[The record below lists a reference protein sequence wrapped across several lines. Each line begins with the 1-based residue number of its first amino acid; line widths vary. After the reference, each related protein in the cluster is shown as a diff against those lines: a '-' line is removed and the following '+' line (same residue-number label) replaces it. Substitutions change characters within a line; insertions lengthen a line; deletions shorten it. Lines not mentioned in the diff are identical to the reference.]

1 MTSTADIV
9 IIGGGVQGASLAYNL
24 ARAGA
29 GKIVLLEKRQI
40 ASGPT
45 ARSSAMIRPLFMDTV
60 YIRLVQEATDL
71 FEHWSDEVGGDP
83 GFVQN
88 GFLRITNT
96 LDADAL
102 GGDLDLMKG
111 LGVAFEV
118 LKADELSHQEATG
131 VFREDEMGVLFPG
144 GGSADPIAT
153 TLSLAVAARRNGVEV
168 IEGVGV
174 TGIGVE
180 QGRLYAIQ
188 TDGGEIN
195 TRVAVN
201 CGGAWGHRIAAL
213 AGVQLPIEIH
223 RTPVCLFR
231 RPEQM
236 RAEGPILSDGVNEI
250 VLLRADEKQFRSG
263 LFAWS
268 TDPADPDAYDET
280 ISQGQLDAFR
290 RALEPRYAGMRET
303 AFLGGFSA
311 LYDMTPDAHPIVG
324 ETEVEGFWNNCGW
337 SGNGF
342 ASAPVF
348 GRCLAA
354 EIVGSSGRDEID
366 ISAFNWPRPPGIK
379 ERHL

>member
-1 MTSTADIV
+1 MTATADIV
-9 IIGGGVQGASLAYNL
+9 IIGGGVQGAGLAYHL
-24 ARAGA
+24 ARAKA
-29 GKIVLLEKRQI
+29 GKIVLLEKRQV

-45 ARSSAMIRPLFMDTV
+45 ARSSAMIRPLFMDEV
-60 YIRLVQEATDL
+60 YVRLVQEATEL
-71 FEHWSDEVGGDP
+71 FEHWDGEVGGDP

-88 GFLRITNT
+88 GFLRITDT

-102 GGDLDLMKG
+102 GGDLGLMKG
-111 LGVAFEV
+111 LGVEFEI
-118 LKADELSHQEATG
+118 LKADALPRHAATG
-131 VFREDEMGVLFPG
+131 EFREDEMGVLFPR

-153 TLSLAVAARRNGVEV
+153 TRSLAAAAARDGVEV
-168 IEGVGV
+168 MEGVGV
-174 TGIGVE
+174 TGIE
-180 QGRLYAIQ
+180 LKNGRIRSIR
-188 TDGGEIN
+188 TDHGEID

-213 AGVQLPIEIH
+213 AGLRLPIEIH

-231 RPEQM
+231 RPENM
-236 RAEGPILSDGVNEI
+236 GANGPILSDGVNEI
-250 VLLRADEKQFRSG
+250 VLLKADDKHLRAG

-280 ISQGQLDAFR
+280 ISQDQLSGFR
-290 RALEPRYAGMRET
+290 EALQPRYSGMRT
-303 AFLGGFSA
+303 APFLGGFSA

-324 ETEVEGFWNNCGW
+324 ESEVEGFWNNCGW

-342 ASAPVF
+342 AGAPAF

-354 EIVGSSGRDEID
+354 EITGSVSEID
-366 ISAFNWPRPPGIK
+366 ISPFRWPRPPGVK